1 MRGILLMGIMII
13 LIPLSFVSPFSG
25 ILSFLW
31 LAYSR
36 PQDWAY
42 QSASSYSLVIAIATL
57 LGYAIF
63 EMAKRPPRLV
73 THFLLVLLWGQLLL
87 STLLAS
93 NSELSRPKFIEFSK
107 IVLISILLTTLTY
120 TATRMRLLLL
130 LTLAS
135 SASLAVRGIMAI
147 ALSAGTV
154 HIQGPGGQFADNN
167 DYALFLDM
175 TIPLAIFFGAAEKN
189 RWIKLG
195 MYVLALMTAI
205 TVLFTYSRG
214 GFLGLCTVSVLMVF
228 KSRHKIIGLSA
239 VLIVG
244 LTLALVLPQGIF
256 DRMSTI
262 RDAHKTDGSAM
273 GRIEA
278 WQVSMRIVADHPFVG
293 VGMRNILNLYGRYNS
308 GQDLGLVAHNSW
320 LQLATDAGLPA
331 LFLFISVIG
340 LSYWRLGA
348 ARRLMKIRAP
358 DSPLISYTHGM
369 QIALVAFCVSGTFLS
384 RYDLEL
390 LYQVFAMSASIML
403 LARQYD
409 VEAENQ
415 QVVEKSLRQSRDLT
429 PATVS

>member
-1 MRGILLMGIMII
+1 
-13 LIPLSFVSPFSG
+13 
-25 ILSFLW
+25 
-31 LAYSR
+31 
-36 PQDWAY
+36 
-42 QSASSYSLVIAIATL
+42 
-57 LGYAIF
+57 
-63 EMAKRPPRLV
+63 
-73 THFLLVLLWGQLLL
+73 
-87 STLLAS
+87 
-93 NSELSRPKFIEFSK
+93 
-107 IVLISILLTTLTY
+107 
-120 TATRMRLLLL
+120 
-130 LTLAS
+130 
-135 SASLAVRGIMAI
+135 
-147 ALSAGTV
+147 
-154 HIQGPGGQFADNN
+154 
-167 DYALFLDM
+167 
-175 TIPLAIFFGAAEKN
+175 
-189 RWIKLG
+189 
-195 MYVLALMTAI
+195 
-205 TVLFTYSRG
+205 
-214 GFLGLCTVSVLMVF
+214 
-228 KSRHKIIGLSA
+228 
-239 VLIVG
+239 
-244 LTLALVLPQGIF
+244 
-256 DRMSTI
+256 
-262 RDAHKTDGSAM
+262 M